1 MSTTGR
7 CRCQAI
13 TYEFDLKPRWVAY
26 CHCNSC
32 RRSTGA
38 PVAAYLCVMRADV
51 RFPMG
56 EPARFETSPGVFR
69 SFCGKCGSPIAYE
82 GEKYP
87 GEIHFHL
94 GSLED
99 ASTFVPTA
107 HTWVADQL
115 PWFEVHDELKRFAG
129 AGKKD
134 GPPVRV
140 GPRQPGKIP
149 PRSCTVRRS
158 P

>member
-13 TYEFDLKPRWVAY
+13 TYEFDVKPRWVAY

-38 PVAAYLCVMRADV
+38 PVAAYFCVMRADV
-51 RFPMG
+51 RFPNG

-99 ASTFVPTA
+99 ASAFVPTA
-107 HTWVADQL
+107 HTWVSDQL

-140 GPRQPGKIP
+140 GPRQPGK
-149 PRSCTVRRS
+149 T
-158 P
+158 